1 VQFRNIWYRDLPERP
16 VTESEHPD
24 NIPEYSTSGG
34 PWTLPSGDQY
44 QPEQINPGG
53 EGTTGTPPGD
63 ADVLIDGSTTI
74 QPGDGDWVSDSEYG
88 DAQVHLEYRIPEDV
102 EGEGPLR
109 GNSGV
114 LMMGKYEIQILDT
127 HENPVEADEWAG
139 AYTHQN
145 GPNHDSVREP
155 GEWQQLDLVWQ
166 APRFSGGELDKPAQ
180 VTAFLN
186 GVAVQTR
193 LVVDGS
199 NEGFAVNPYNEHGK
213 MPLHL
218 REDGSE
224 IDFQNVW
231 IREEDTQLTGGEPTE
246 PEQVS
251 APFGFDAGGSF
262 IDGTV
267 TIDGLDYVADSS
279 SVTASGDP
287 SASSTDTAAQPNM
300 YPDPPNPIEG
310 TEHDAL
316 YQTEMFGGDLT
327 LDVEIENGLYEV
339 TLYFAETSSALTEGD
354 RVFDISI
361 QGTQVLSEFDIYS
374 EAGGH
379 NIALSRT
386 FSDIEVTD
394 GVLTISTNTISDNS
408 KICGL
413 EIREINKVGHWTF
426 EAGNV
431 DGDTVLDRS
440 EYGHDGTI
448 NGGVTTDLSA
458 PTPAT
463 GGAAEFNGTDGT
475 VVVPDAEG
483 LDPGAYTVSAWVKTD
498 GTGPWAAVLGKG
510 GSMWCGFENQTG
522 LPRFDPYN
530 GAEQGDFF
538 TSDTAVDDGNWHH
551 VVYRHAPSEDVSSI
565 YIDGQMAGSLD
576 AATESPDSDTP
587 LAIASKSQTTSGFKD
602 WFSGAI
608 ADVRLYNVPLSESK
622 ITMLSQQG

>member
-1 VQFRNIWYRDLPERP
+1 VQFRNVWYRDLPERP
-16 VTESEHPD
+16 VEESEHPD

-44 QPEQINPGG
+44 QPEQINPGSD
-53 EGTTGTPPGD
+53 GTTGTPPGD

-127 HENPVEADEWAG
+127 HENPVEADEWTG
-139 AYTHQN
+139 AYTNQN
-145 GPNHDSVREP
+145 GPHHDSVRQP
-155 GEWQQLDLVWQ
+155 GEWQQLDILWQ
-166 APRFSGGELDKPAQ
+166 APRFSGGELEKPAQ

-193 LVVDGS
+193 LVADGS

-218 REDGSE
+218 REEGSE

-231 IREEDTQLTGGEPTE
+231 IREEETELVGGEPTE

-251 APFGFDAGGSF
+251 APFGFDAGGEF
-262 IDGTV
+262 LDGTV
-267 TIDGLDYVADSS
+267 TIDGLDYVADSPA
-279 SVTASGDP
+279 VTASGDP
-287 SASSTDTAAQPNM
+287 SASSTDTAATANM

-310 TEHDAL
+310 TENDAL
-316 YQTEMFGGDLT
+316 YQTEIFGGDLT
-327 LDVEIENGLYEV
+327 LDVEIENGLYDV
-339 TLYFAETSSALTEGD
+339 TLYFAETSGALTEGD
-354 RVFDISI
+354 RVFDVSI
-361 QGTQVLSEFDIYS
+361 EGTQVLSEFDIYS
-374 EAGGH
+374 EAGGQ

-386 FSDIEVTD
+386 FSNIEVTD
-394 GVLTISTNTISDNS
+394 GVLTISTNTLADNS
-408 KICGL
+408 KISGI
-413 EIREINKVGHWTF
+413 EIQEVNKVGHWTF

-448 NGGVTTDLSA
+448 QGGVTTDLSA
-458 PTPAT
+458 PTT

-475 VVVPDAEG
+475 VFVPDTEG
-483 LDPGAYTVSAWVKTD
+483 LDPAAYTVSAWIKTD
-498 GTGPWAAVLGKG
+498 GTGLWAAVLGKG
-510 GSMWCGFENQTG
+510 GSMWSGFESDTG
-522 LPRFDPYN
+522 TPRFDPYDS
-530 GAEQGDFF
+530 AQQGDYFG
-538 TSDTAVDDGNWHH
+538 TDTAVDDGNWHH

-565 YIDGQMAGSLD
+565 YIDGQMAASSDG
-576 AATESPDSDTP
+576 ARESPDSGNP
-587 LAIASKSQTTSGFKD
+587 LAIGAKSYTLESGFKD
-602 WFSGAI
+602 WFSGMI
-608 ADVRLYNVPLSESK
+608 ADVRLYNVPLSEEE
-622 ITMLSQQG
+622 ITQLSQQG